1 MSYLKMTIAMI
12 IFGSADFFLAD
23 IGLPAAVISCV
34 RAVVGMAFL
43 AVVLGF
49 YKNRSGFAAFKK
61 NWFAIV
67 LAGMALA
74 FNWIF
79 LLEAHQRT
87 AGSVVT
93 VCYYLAPVMVLLIAP
108 LFLREKVT
116 LLGVACTLGAYA
128 GAVLLSGALGSE
140 YPEIIG
146 VMYALIGAVLFCAV
160 IIINKKIGSITCLD
174 NAFYQFA
181 VASVVSVAYA
191 IVTLQGVSVSVNIH
205 TVWKLLV
212 VSILHTAVAY
222 SLVFS
227 AVKKLS
233 AQSWAQMSFLEL
245 PAAVGLRYL
254 MYKQS
259 LTHIEILGVVLIIVF
274 VIIGCF
280 LRKNRR

>member
-12 IFGSADFFLAD
+12 IFASADFFLAD
-23 IGLPAAVISCV
+23 IGLPAAVVSCV

-43 AVVLGF
+43 AVILGF

-61 NWFAIV
+61 NWFSII
-67 LAGMALA
+67 LAGVALA

-87 AGSVVT
+87 AGAVVT
-93 VCYYLAPVMVLLIAP
+93 VCYYLAPVMVLLMAP

-116 LLGVACTLGAYA
+116 LLGTACTLGAYA

-146 VMYALIGAVLFCAV
+146 LMYALISAVLLCAV
-160 IIINKKIGSITCLD
+160 IIINKKITSITCLD
-174 NAFYQFA
+174 NAFYQFV
-181 VASVVSVAYA
+181 VASVVCVAYA
-191 IVTLQGVSVSVNIH
+191 VVTLQGVTVSVNIH

-212 VSILHTAVAY
+212 VSIIHTALAY
-222 SLVFS
+222 SLLFS
-227 AVKKLS
+227 AAKRLS

-245 PAAVGLRYL
+245 PAAVGLGYL
-254 MYKQS
+254 FYRQN
-259 LTHIEILGVVLIIVF
+259 LNHIEILGVALVIVF